1 MPSFF
6 YEPQNA
12 ESILE
17 QFKNYLLRE
26 PVSDSLSE
34 EVHRQEEFYKIHLQM
49 ATDLIN
55 IPSETSESRRARG
68 LMLAAAQ
75 IMGKMREPFTALKA
89 TFRRLDALS
98 GDHLPTLTAAA
109 IRLCPM
115 LTWRMSL
122 WTDKKRIEGVLRG
135 GVGLMLLIPEAEK
148 DLLKQYEASL
158 RLYKEATSDHEFIEV
173 LSKLMILSSI
183 REEDSLLHHCIGL
196 LYLYVP
202 ALLNP
207 QYAENYFRKA
217 ALLMIEK
224 GERLS
229 PQLLVLLA
237 GAETGKA
244 RSSLAL
250 EKLVNRA
257 VAESLFQAGVAC
269 YVRGE
274 FLKAADY
281 AARAY
286 DLYPEFSEAGY
297 LLAKAYI
304 GQGST
309 SDALTV
315 LEKVIHEERFF
326 AIKSLLDS
334 EFIGK
339 KQVVDLYISIK
350 DKTVSDIKKRIE
362 KCKEDLLPGSEA
374 ASVIN
379 HVEHEF
385 DRTSLLNALLTL
397 DELEVDRSWKLTST
411 SFKLKQMILGHE
423 LRVNSIRF
431 SPDNRLMASASSKT
445 IISDPKTG
453 EEIRTL
459 VGHSVTEYVYSL
471 DFSHN
476 GLFLASAGSD
486 RRITLWSVKVGLK
499 LKTLEGHK
507 QSINVVRF
515 NHQDTILA
523 SAGSDGKINLWDVE
537 TGQLIKTM
545 FASEDGVNTVSF
557 SPDGNLLAS
566 AGWDKVITLWSVDKR
581 KKNSVLTGHTHSVT
595 CVVFSP
601 DGKTLCSSSWD
612 KTIKFWDV
620 RTGKEIRTLN
630 AHTNGVESVKFSPD
644 GKKIVS
650 TSYNRNGKICVM
662 KLWNVETGEEEQTIA
677 GEFYGVE
684 FSPDGVT
691 LAVASRDKTIK
702 LWSAPKQSIETFIEL
717 EKKAYEENK
726 QAVDNIVKVGAETSE
741 EAATEDRRRNSD
753 RRNGGFWLGPG
764 DRRSGIDRRKNR
776 SEGD

>member
-6 YEPQNA
+6 YESQNA

-17 QFKNYLLRE
+17 QFKKYLLRE
-26 PVSDSLSE
+26 PISDDLSE
-34 EVHRQEEFYKIHLQM
+34 EVRRQETYYKLQLQM
-49 ATDLIN
+49 ATDLLN
-55 IPSETSESRRARG
+55 TPSETPEARRARATVIAG
-68 LMLAAAQ
+68 SQ
-75 IMGKMREPFTALKA
+75 IMGEMREPFIALKA
-89 TFRRLDALS
+89 TFRRLDAFS
-98 GDHLPTLTAAA
+98 GDHHPTLDASS

-115 LTWRMSL
+115 LNWRMSL

-135 GVGLMLLIPEAEK
+135 GLGLMLLIPEAEK
-148 DLLKQYEASL
+148 ELIKQYDAAL
-158 RLYKEATSDHEFIEV
+158 RLYKDATTEHEFIEA
-173 LSKLMILSSI
+173 LSKLMILNGV
-183 REEDSLLHHCIGL
+183 REEDSLLQHCIGL

-202 ALLNP
+202 SLLNP

-217 ALLMIEK
+217 ALLMVEK

-237 GAETGKA
+237 GVETGKA
-244 RSSLAL
+244 KATLAL
-250 EKLVNRA
+250 EKLINRS
-257 VAESLFQAGVAC
+257 VAESLFQAGIAC

-304 GQGST
+304 GQGSV

-315 LEKVIHEERFF
+315 LEKTIHDERFF
-326 AIKSLLDS
+326 AIKSLLDN

-350 DKTVSDIKKRIE
+350 DKIVVDIERRIE
-362 KCKEDLLPGSEA
+362 KCKADLLPGSEA
-374 ASVIN
+374 APVLKEI
-379 HVEHEF
+379 ERRF
-385 DRTSLLNALLTL
+385 DRTNLLNALLTL
-397 DELEVDRSWKLTST
+397 DELEQDRAWKLTST

-453 EEIRTL
+453 EELRTL

-515 NHQDTILA
+515 NYQDSILA
-523 SAGSDGKINLWDVE
+523 SASSDGKINLWDVE
-537 TGQLIKTM
+537 SGRLIKTLL
-545 FASEDGVNTVSF
+545 ASDDGVNTLSF
-557 SPDGNLLAS
+557 SPNGGVLAS
-566 AGWDKVITLWSVDKR
+566 AGWDKEITLWSVDQR
-581 KKNSVLTGHTHSVT
+581 KKKGVLKGHAHSVT
-595 CVVFSP
+595 GVVFSP

-612 KTIKFWDV
+612 KTIKLWDV
-620 RTGKEIRTLN
+620 RTGKEIRTFVG
-630 AHTNGVESVKFSPD
+630 HTNGVESVKFSPD
-644 GKKIVS
+644 GNKIVS

-662 KLWNVETGEEEQTIA
+662 KLWTVETGEEEQTIA

-702 LWSAPKQSIETFIEL
+702 LWSAPKQSIETFITL
-717 EKKAYEENK
+717 ERKAYEENR
-726 QAVDNIVKVGAETSE
+726 QAIDNVVKVGETDGASG
-741 EAATEDRRRNSD
+741 TEDDRRRRSD
-753 RRNGGFWLGPG
+753 RRDGGFWLGPG
-764 DRRSGIDRRKNR
+764 DRRSGIDRRKQR
-776 SEGD
+776 FDQ